1 MADPSAFPDKF
12 SLRINHFRTEQRCN
26 YIDDSGTAKTNRLR
40 SLISDN
46 MVRRFHRLR
55 IDRTFFNR
63 TVGRTH
69 TAADIAA
76 LKGRSGRAGTA
87 YHKVRV
93 SKCKLAIGTKV
104 NKKTHLRPVPDHA
117 DQRAG
122 SNISA
127 HIASDIRCQND
138 MGVRMNCKID
148 IRCKQ

>member
-1 MADPSAFPDKF
+1 MADPFSLTDKF
-12 SLRINHFRTEQRCN
+12 TLRIDHLRAEQRRN
-26 YIDDSGTAKTNRLR
+26 HINDTGTAKADRFR

-69 TAADIAA
+69 ATADIAA

-127 HIASDIRCQND
+127 HIASDVRCQND
-138 MGVRMNCKID
+138 MGVRMNRKID
-148 IRCKQ
+148 VRCKQ